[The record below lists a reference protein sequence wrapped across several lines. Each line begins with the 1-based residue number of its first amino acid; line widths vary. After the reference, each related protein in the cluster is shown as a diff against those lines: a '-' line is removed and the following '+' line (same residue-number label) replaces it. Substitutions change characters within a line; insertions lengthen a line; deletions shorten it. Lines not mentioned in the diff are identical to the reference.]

1 MENPSYISLSLM
13 SGLRRQLDV
22 MANNMAN
29 VSTPGFQG
37 ERITFRTMVSER
49 ARSGN
54 IEGPGQ
60 KTAFVTDAETWRDT
74 RPGPVERTGNP
85 LDVALVGPGYFALE
99 TEDGV
104 RYTRAGSFRPDAQ
117 GRLITA
123 NGAVVQGQGG
133 APITIPQGETSIEI
147 DGNGTVVG
155 KNGPIGKLRLVAFE
169 DEQALKK
176 TGGNL
181 LETEAEPVAVDGRT
195 RVAQGMIEGS
205 NVQAVVEVTQMIEL
219 MRRYQSASRL
229 LEQEHDRARRA
240 IEKLA
245 RVA

>member
-37 ERITFRTMVSER
+37 ERITFRTLVSDR
-49 ARSGN
+49 AKTMGL
-54 IEGPGQ
+54 EGGGQ
-60 KTAFVTDAETWRDT
+60 KTSFVTDAETWRDT

-85 LDVALVGPGYFALE
+85 LDVAIVGPGYFAVE

-104 RYTRAGSFRPDAQ
+104 RYTRAGSFRPDSQ
-117 GRLITA
+117 GRITTGS
-123 NGAVVQGQGG
+123 GAVVQGEGG
-133 APITIPQGETSIEI
+133 APISIPQGETALEI
-147 DGNGTVVG
+147 DGRGVIVG
-155 KNGPIGKLRLVAFE
+155 RNGPIGKLRIVAFE

-176 TGGNL
+176 TGDNL
-181 LETEAEPVAVDGRT
+181 LATEAEPVPVDGRT

-205 NVQAVVEVTQMIEL
+205 NVQSVVEVTQMIEL
-219 MRRYQSASRL
+219 MRRYQSASKI
-229 LEQEHDRARRA
+229 LEQEHERVRRA